1 MKIIL
6 LNPPAADKFVKESRC
21 QHRAAVFQSVYPPL
35 TLAEMAGL
43 LRDAHDVRLIDAMGA
58 GISRGEVEKEV
69 MAFDPDLVVV
79 NTSTPTIENDLAI
92 VEELKNKTANAR
104 FILFG
109 VHVSQFAR
117 DLIDKPFVDAVIVG
131 EPEYTVYEMA
141 NEENWRTVRG
151 LVYRD
156 DAGDVYTTPRRE
168 MEDVDYL
175 PIPAW
180 DLVDLDRY
188 RMPVTNES
196 YVMVATGRGCPYKCS
211 FCVSPGYYGL
221 QFRTKKVAQ
230 VMKEIEY
237 AKKLGISTFFFFVET
252 FTLDKRYVL
261 DLCTEITKRKLDIS
275 WVCNS
280 RVDTVDFEMFSA
292 MAEAGCTAV
301 SFGIESASQDIL
313 DAAHKKSRV
322 GQAEKAVAMA
332 RKAGLATIGH
342 FIFGLPGETTES
354 MEETIA
360 FSQRLPLHFAEFYIA
375 TPHPGSELFEQ
386 LPEGQKRHDDIDW
399 SAFEYSHNQ
408 INPDLELEQARSRA
422 YRKFYLRPSIIWGI
436 LSYYG
441 IKRLPTLI
449 RTGFHFI
456 RSTI

>member
-1 MKIIL
+1 
-6 LNPPAADKFVKESRC
+6 
-21 QHRAAVFQSVYPPL
+21 
-35 TLAEMAGL
+35 MAGL
-43 LRDAHDVRLIDAMGA
+43 MRDRHEVRLLDAMGA
-58 GISRGEVEKEV
+58 GKSRADVERAV
-69 MAFDPDLVVV
+69 MGFDPDLVVV
-79 NTSTPTIENDLAI
+79 NTSTPTIINDLAI
-92 VEELKNKTANAR
+92 VEELKNKTARIR
-104 FILFG
+104 FVLFG
-109 VHVSQFAR
+109 VHVSQFAA
-117 DLIDKPFVDAVIVG
+117 DLIKKPYVDAVVVG

-141 NEENWRTVRG
+141 NEENWRKVRG

-156 DAGDVYTTPRRE
+156 DRGEVHTNPRRE
-168 MEDVDYL
+168 MDDVDYL
-175 PIPAW
+175 PVPAW

-188 RMPVTNES
+188 LMPVTNER
-196 YVMVATGRGCPYKCS
+196 YVMVATGRGCPYQCS

-221 QFRTKKVAQ
+221 RFRTKKVAQ

-261 DLCTEITKRKLDIS
+261 DLCAEITRRKLDIT

-313 DAAHKKSRV
+313 DAARKKTKV

-342 FIFGLPGETTES
+342 FIFGLPGETPDS

-360 FSQRLPLHFAEFYIA
+360 FSKRLPLHFAEFYIA
-375 TPHPGSELFEQ
+375 TPHPGSDLFEG
-386 LPEGQKRHDDIDW
+386 LPEGKKRHDDIDW
-399 SAFEYSHNQ
+399 KSFEYSHNQ
-408 INPDLELEQARSRA
+408 INADLELEGARSRA
-422 YRKFYLRPSIIWGI
+422 YRRFYLRPGILWGI

-441 IKRLPTLI
+441 VRRLPALI